1 MVAGTKAKGGSTTC
15 QAEEKGSEGQV
26 SRIKPLGNLIFLFF
40 YEWSQQISEI
50 VEKKK
55 QILYNEVAHN
65 AQDLGAGPFERFDS
79 SPEQRRKI
87 QTRKKSKS
95 SSSTP
100 NSAMFSKKVAKPP
113 EKVLRH
119 KFPKETGSN
128 TGEQFTVN

>member
-1 MVAGTKAKGGSTTC
+1 MVAGTTAKGGSTTC
-15 QAEEKGSEGQV
+15 QAEEKDSQGQV
-26 SRIKPLGNLIFLFF
+26 SRIKPLENLICLFNYKF
-40 YEWSQQISEI
+40 SQQVSEL
-50 VEKKK
+50 VEKNK
-55 QILYNEVAHN
+55 QIIYNEVANN

-113 EKVLRH
+113 EKVLRY
-119 KFPKETGSN
+119 KSPKETGSN